1 MYYRI
6 KNSLDARMLAEKIN
20 GNVKDSIVAER
31 IVEQIEVLDDAY
43 GRHRT
48 PYAMGGYILYF
59 PNEKDYN
66 KMIGEICEFYN
77 ISLNE
82 YEYSEIIGE
91 KPIGNTE
98 WWEELFMLSSDDAL
112 VMIHPKEVN
121 Q

>member
-6 KNSLDARMLAEKIN
+6 KNSLDAKMLAEEIN
-20 GNVKDSIVAER
+20 RDLKEHIVADRIIER
-31 IVEQIEVLDDAY
+31 IAVLDDAY
-43 GRHRT
+43 GKHRP
-48 PYAMGGYILYF
+48 PYAMGGYVLF
-59 PNEKDYN
+59 FTNEKDYN
-66 KMIGEICEFYN
+66 KMIGEISKFYN

-91 KPIGNTE
+91 KLIGNTE

-121 Q
+121 R